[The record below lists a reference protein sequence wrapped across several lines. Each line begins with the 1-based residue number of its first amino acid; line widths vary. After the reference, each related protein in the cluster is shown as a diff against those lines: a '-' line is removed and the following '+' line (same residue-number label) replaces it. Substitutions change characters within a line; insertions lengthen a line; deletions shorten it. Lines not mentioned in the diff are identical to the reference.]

1 MILRSFLFVPGNRVD
16 RIEKAI
22 ASSADAVIID
32 LEDAVTP
39 SQKETVRD
47 QVGTFLK
54 TASRKNL
61 FVRVNGVDTPFFDE
75 DIEKVTEASVYG
87 VVVPKAEKP
96 EAIQKVDR
104 KLTDLERKKSISGG
118 QIRLVL
124 MIETALG
131 LSRVREIG
139 ASTPRIL
146 GIAFGAG
153 DLTLDLG
160 AKLSRTGEELLF
172 ARSSLVLSCRLAG
185 VTPIDAPY
193 IIDVKDAEGLR
204 AEALRSRQLGF
215 RGKFCIHPSQV
226 EFVNEVFSPTQ
237 EEIDRA
243 KKIVDA
249 FEQAKEKGIGA
260 IALEGEFV
268 DPPIYNKAKQLLDDA
283 KKVGL
288 IG

>member
-1 MILRSFLFVPGNRVD
+1 MILRSFLFVPGNRID

-22 ASSADAVIID
+22 ASPADAVIID
-32 LEDAVTP
+32 LEDAVTS
-39 SQKETVRD
+39 SQKETVRG
-47 QVGTFLK
+47 QVGSFLK
-54 TASRKNL
+54 TATQRHL
-61 FVRVNGVDTPFFDE
+61 FVRVNGVDTPFFE
-75 DIEKVTEASVYG
+75 KDIETVTEVSVYG
-87 VVVPKAEKP
+87 LVIPKTEKP
-96 EAIQKVDR
+96 EDLQLVDQK
-104 KLTDLERKKSISGG
+104 LMALERGKSIPQG
-118 QIRLVL
+118 QIRLVS

-131 LSRVREIG
+131 LSNVKEIG
-139 ASTPRIL
+139 TSTPRVL
-146 GIAFGAG
+146 AIAFGAG

-193 IIDVKDAEGLR
+193 ILGVKDMEGLR

-226 EFVNEVFSPTQ
+226 ETVNEIFSPTP

-268 DPPIYNKAKQLLDDA
+268 DPPIYNKAKQLLDLA
-283 KKVGL
+283 KE
-288 IG
+288 IDRTN